1 MRGNDLV
8 GYLKA
13 NRLRAFLTILLIATG
28 IMSLVGVHTA
38 IEALEDEVFT
48 NFEKMGAN
56 SFVITS
62 GVRGHT
68 VITYQQAVAFK
79 ESFAHQ
85 GAVSIF
91 TNLGSMPVKRGSTV
105 PANPMTQ
112 IIAADHEYLQYRN
125 ISLKEGRLMTVGD
138 IVSASPV
145 CMLGHEIAGLLFEN
159 DLPTGNFITIAGIR
173 YQVIGTIT
181 GTGSLFGSGPDSEII
196 IPVTS
201 ARGHFTY
208 GGTSFNIGVS
218 QSADAHDRAEY
229 IFRGVRRLAPTDAND
244 FKIVRSDSILEKL
257 SKISG
262 IITAVATITGLI
274 TLLGAAIG
282 LMNIMLVSVKER
294 TAEIGIR
301 KAVGASAVKIR
312 SQFLVESV
320 AISQIGCIVG
330 TVSGILAG
338 NGVAILLGA
347 AFVIPWMWILCSVVI
362 CLVVGVASG
371 YLPAAK
377 AAALNPVEVLG
388 HE

>member
-1 MRGNDLV
+1 V
-8 GYLKA
+8 
-13 NRLRAFLTILLIATG
+13 
-28 IMSLVGVHTA
+28 
-38 IEALEDEVFT
+38 
-48 NFEKMGAN
+48 
-56 SFVITS
+56 
-62 GVRGHT
+62 
-68 VITYQQAVAFK
+68 
-79 ESFAHQ
+79 
-85 GAVSIF
+85 
-91 TNLGSMPVKRGSTV
+91 
-105 PANPMTQ
+105 
-112 IIAADHEYLQYRN
+112 
-125 ISLKEGRLMTVGD
+125 
-138 IVSASPV
+138 
-145 CMLGHEIAGLLFEN
+145 
-159 DLPTGNFITIAGIR
+159 
-173 YQVIGTIT
+173 
-181 GTGSLFGSGPDSEII
+181 
-196 IPVTS
+196 
-201 ARGHFTY
+201 
-208 GGTSFNIGVS
+208 GTSFNIGVS
-218 QSADAHDRAEY
+218 QSADAHDRAGY

>member
-1 MRGNDLV
+1 
-8 GYLKA
+8 
-13 NRLRAFLTILLIATG
+13 
-28 IMSLVGVHTA
+28 
-38 IEALEDEVFT
+38 
-48 NFEKMGAN
+48 
-56 SFVITS
+56 
-62 GVRGHT
+62 
-68 VITYQQAVAFK
+68 
-79 ESFAHQ
+79 
-85 GAVSIF
+85 
-91 TNLGSMPVKRGSTV
+91 
-105 PANPMTQ
+105 MTQ

-218 QSADAHDRAEY
+218 QSDDAHDRAEY

-244 FKIVRSDSILEKL
+244 FRIVRSDSILEKL

-347 AFVIPWMWILCSVVI
+347 AFVIPWMWILCAVVI